1 MFALASQPG
10 ALDLFWFPIS
20 IFILGILLIIT
31 RNPPKIQ
38 TLGIILSI
46 IGAVFVALSPFT
58 LPTSPSSAFGQ
69 LIFFLVGPSILLI
82 IAIIVSNNQLIKNS
96 NNMIRTIFIVIS
108 LSWLILIFIGN
119 PQFNNSTNKY
129 WILWI
134 TGVEIIAA
142 IMLFSHAYVE
152 KRNEAKILYFLLGFS
167 LLLLNE
173 EYFGI
178 PNASRINLIET
189 GATILGT
196 IIGIIIGILIW
207 FYIIQKLHSV
217 EDDLEM
223 DDKLNPEERE
233 MLLNKL
239 NTDLKW
245 LKKYEGEKNE

>member
-1 MFALASQPG
+1 MKIFAL
-10 ALDLFWFPIS
+10 
-20 IFILGILLIIT
+20 II
-31 RNPPKIQ
+31 
-38 TLGIILSI
+38 
-46 IGAVFVALSPFT
+46 
-58 LPTSPSSAFGQ
+58 
-69 LIFFLVGPSILLI
+69 
-82 IAIIVSNNQLIKNS
+82 
-96 NNMIRTIFIVIS
+96 
-108 LSWLILIFIGN
+108 ILIFIGN

-129 WILWI
+129 WLLWI

-173 EYFGI
+173 EFLGI

-189 GATILGT
+189 SATILGT
-196 IIGIIIGILIW
+196 IIGITIGILIW

-223 DDKLNPEERE
+223 DNKLNPEERE

-239 NTDLKW
+239 NADLKW